1 MGPVFVVMG
10 HEYLEN
16 TLKVLLVQNEHPI
29 QTFRTNGAH
38 ESLCDAVGLWR
49 SKRRTNDLDAVTP
62 EHLIKAGRKFL
73 VPIANQEPNG
83 FRAVHQCPGQLAGAL
98 DDPRRTGVRCASGPG
113 AHDGCPT
120 Q

>member
-29 QTFRTNGAH
+29 QTFRTDGAH

-62 EHLIKAGRKFL
+62 EHLITAGRKFL
-73 VPIANQEPNG
+73 VPIANQEAHR
-83 FRAVHQCPGQLAGAL
+83 FRAVRERPGQLASAL
-98 DDPRRTGVRCASGPG
+98 DHPRRTRMRCTSGQVHTT
-113 AHDGCPT
+113 AA
-120 Q
+120 